1 MSLRQGATGSRPPSH
16 QIAAIRL
23 LADSLYEATCG
34 SLALTNQA
42 QNELGLLLAVL
53 GATETHT
60 FSMGAD
66 CTHLPVL
73 NKRLHSCHNVLLD
86 LQKLHLHPDA
96 LGAQSQISDIRARL
110 SSAVFGLSEL
120 NTNMMISSQKL
131 INRAVNSIVDDFHA
145 GEIESSI
152 VSDVLRRGSKSEV
165 DENWLPL
172 RESLSNRGI
181 STELADQN
189 RDSIISNLR
198 VKVEKDALLRDT
210 DQKPVPVKQNPESIA
225 PAAPAAPIPAP
236 IPAPSA
242 PATPEPGPDKPSDK
256 PASLDD
262 QDNDSLLADEPS
274 GLPFLPLPPIGFSY
288 SSSYSNQVRSP
299 LTEPQTSPIDDFPI
313 PVAVENMPSD
323 TSKYP
328 IQKEVLPFE
337 DLPIPVAKEV
347 HISDRNN
354 QDLNSIP
361 IPVIVTSTKPNLD
374 PTSLKVAIRTKKTNR
389 LSRLRWSITS
399 SKETFIT
406 HIKQGQN
413 EDVQLLLSKGA
424 DVNAQNDLGQTALM
438 VAASFGHEDITRTL
452 LEYGAAINT
461 ICQTGE
467 TALTVAAIR
476 GYERLVRMLVASG
489 ARVDE
494 GKDAGKTALSQ
505 ASAYGQDRIVQFLLD
520 SGADVDAFG
529 WHDETALGLAAVN
542 GNMKVARLLLDH
554 GARVNHMRT
563 HSQLPLYKA
572 VKADCVE
579 MARLLVQRG
588 ADPLLKKGRLDSPM
602 ELASKMRR
610 IEILRVFATYGFHP
624 VSTAPYQYF

>member
-1 MSLRQGATGSRPPSH
+1 MSLRQAATGSRPPSH

-60 FSMGAD
+60 SSMGAD

-73 NKRLHSCHNVLLD
+73 NKRLHSCHNVLSD

-120 NTNMMISSQKL
+120 NTNMMI
-131 INRAVNSIVDDFHA
+131 IVDDVHT

-152 VSDVLRRGSKSEV
+152 VSDVLRRGSRSEA
-165 DENWLPL
+165 ENWLPL

-189 RDSIISNLR
+189 RDSIISNFR
-198 VKVEKDALLRDT
+198 VKVEKDGLLRDT
-210 DQKPVPVKQNPESIA
+210 DQKPIPVEQDPESIA
-225 PAAPAAPIPAP
+225 RPSPRSPPP
-236 IPAPSA
+236 PSPRSPPPVPAPSA

-256 PASLDD
+256 SASLDD

-288 SSSYSNQVRSP
+288 SSSYSNQIRSP
-299 LTEPQTSPIDDFPI
+299 IMEQQTLPIDAFPI

-328 IQKEVLPFE
+328 IQKETLPFE

-347 HISDRNN
+347 HVSDRNN

-361 IPVIVTSTKPNLD
+361 LPVIVTSTKPNLD
-374 PTSLKVAIRTKKTNR
+374 PTSLKVATRTKKTNR
-389 LSRLRWSITS
+389 LSRLRWTITS

-413 EDVQLLLSKGA
+413 QDVQLLLSKGA
-424 DVNAQNDLGQTALM
+424 DVNAQNELGQTALM

-461 ICQTGE
+461 TCQTGE

-610 IEILRVFATYGFHP
+610 MEILRVFATYGFRP